1 MNDFIVVAGPCALMN
16 YPDRMHRLAHELKE
30 AGATHFRAG
39 IWKGGV
45 FPPPANSL
53 SWGMGEFGIPL
64 LEAIHEQ
71 EQIEV
76 MTEVRNA
83 AQVAMLDCCSVVWTA
98 ARIMQ
103 DYQDLRQIAHICG
116 DSKKAMALKR
126 HPGATIRDWRGA
138 IEHCFDA
145 GGNDLSLWVVER
157 GTVSIS
163 PTEMTRWRPDMLAIT
178 EIKEDYGHRIKTIFD
193 VSHAVGK
200 REWVIPMAR
209 AAVAA
214 SVEGLMV
221 EVMDIPDDSPS
232 DARQAIDI
240 STFRGLMSQVKQL
253 LVNKEAA

>member
-1 MNDFIVVAGPCALMN
+1 
-16 YPDRMHRLAHELKE
+16 
-30 AGATHFRAG
+30 
-39 IWKGGV
+39 
-45 FPPPANSL
+45 
-53 SWGMGEFGIPL
+53 
-64 LEAIHEQ
+64 
-71 EQIEV
+71 
-76 MTEVRNA
+76 
-83 AQVAMLDCCSVVWTA
+83 
-98 ARIMQ
+98 
-103 DYQDLRQIAHICG
+103 
-116 DSKKAMALKR
+116 
-126 HPGATIRDWRGA
+126 
-138 IEHCFDA
+138 
-145 GGNDLSLWVVER
+145 
-157 GTVSIS
+157 
-163 PTEMTRWRPDMLAIT
+163 MLAIT